1 MTIDLYTANTPNS
14 QRVTV
19 MLEELGLPYTQCKI
33 DIFAGAAKAPEF
45 LKINPNGLLPVI
57 VDPEGP
63 GGHAITLTQSW
74 TICLYLAEKTG
85 RFIPSDPLGR
95 LRVVESLFQ
104 VAADVMMVHTTH
116 NTLSRFAPEKVP
128 SIIDYYEQRV
138 VGALQNLNRQL
149 GEREFLAGELSVT
162 DFAFYPVYNRRREL
176 IENHRAELAHLLR
189 WGGLMDARPACKRG
203 VELTR

>member
-1 MTIDLYTANTPNS
+1 MTIELYTANTPNS

-19 MLEELGLPYTQCKI
+19 MLEELGLPYTQRKI
-33 DIFAGAAKAPEF
+33 DIFAGEAKTPEF

-57 VDPEGP
+57 VDPQGP
-63 GGHAITLTQSW
+63 GGQPVTLTQSW

-85 RFIPSDPLGR
+85 RFIPADPLGR
-95 LRVVESLFQ
+95 LRVTESLFQ
-104 VAADVMMVHTTH
+104 IAADVMMVHTTH
-116 NTLSRFAPEKVP
+116 NTLGRFVPEKVP

-138 VGALQNLNRQL
+138 VAALQSLNRQL
-149 GEREFLAGELSVT
+149 GECEYLAGELSVT

-176 IENHRAELAHLLR
+176 IEKHRGTLTHLLR
-189 WGGLMDARPACKRG
+189 WGALMDARPACKRG